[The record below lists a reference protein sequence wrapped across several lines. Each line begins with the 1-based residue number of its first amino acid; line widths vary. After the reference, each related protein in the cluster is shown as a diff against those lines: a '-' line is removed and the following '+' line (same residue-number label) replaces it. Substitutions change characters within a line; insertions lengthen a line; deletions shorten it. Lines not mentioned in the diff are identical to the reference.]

1 MRALLAGLRRF
12 AGERV
17 QYYRD
22 DREAIAADNIRALQT
37 SSCLTLG
44 FLLVFLAVSPWALP
58 GWRPSVWHLAFVPA
72 SAGMCVLAAVLGRRG
87 KKQPALGTALCVLYE
102 AVLYL
107 GVLLI
112 DAPGSPEAPAIFLPL
127 VVIAMPALFNL
138 PFLFTY
144 GLILLAVMGYTAA
157 ALLYKPSLLVRYDLF
172 QLAAAVFFFLAVS
185 YMTSDLRIRA
195 YKVRRAYQQQS
206 THDLLLPELYNREAF
221 EQAVRSSLAAAGP
234 GDVFAFGVVDLDD
247 FKQINDTQGH
257 LFGDT
262 VLQSLGRAMQEVG
275 RPGDLVGRFGGD
287 EFVLFAQGNISE
299 EGVRQR
305 FGRLGGALKEAVPPG
320 CPVSITCSLGIV
332 CASGQG
338 IAYEQLFRQA
348 DAALYRAKAMGKNTF
363 CLTRYQPE

>member
-22 DREAIAADNIRALQT
+22 DREAIAANNIRALQT

-72 SAGMCVLAAVLGRRG
+72 AAGMCVLTAVLGRRG

-144 GLILLAVMGYTAA
+144 GLILLAAAGYTAA
-157 ALLYKPSLLVRYDLF
+157 AFLYKPSLLVRYDLF
-172 QLAAAVFFFLAVS
+172 QLAASVVF
-185 YMTSDLRIRA
+185 
-195 YKVRRAYQQQS
+195 
-206 THDLLLPELYNREAF
+206 PW
-221 EQAVRSSLAAAGP
+221 RSA
-234 GDVFAFGVVDLDD
+234 
-247 FKQINDTQGH
+247 I
-257 LFGDT
+257 
-262 VLQSLGRAMQEVG
+262 
-275 RPGDLVGRFGGD
+275 
-287 EFVLFAQGNISE
+287 
-299 EGVRQR
+299 
-305 FGRLGGALKEAVPPG
+305 
-320 CPVSITCSLGIV
+320 
-332 CASGQG
+332 
-338 IAYEQLFRQA
+338 
-348 DAALYRAKAMGKNTF
+348 
-363 CLTRYQPE
+363 